1 MLRRGASDEQFP
13 VFDERFEGGMGHG
26 ALLSGME
33 DRSRVFE
40 CDRFEEDGRVHKV
53 TMEGKWLVDERTKG
67 V

>member
-26 ALLSGME
+26 AILNRME
-33 DRSRVFE
+33 VQHCGSE

-53 TMEGKWLVDERTKG
+53 TMEGKRLVDERTKG

>member
-1 MLRRGASDEQFP
+1 
-13 VFDERFEGGMGHG
+13 MGHG

-33 DRSRVFE
+33 DRSRAFE